1 MGWLDGIKAFV
12 NAINT
17 EYDRRI
23 RAASNVKEYKV
34 GGHGTQNGHGDTHA
48 HVNEVERLEGE
59 GGALGDLQANAGPQ
73 LHRSQGEERTEAIG
87 DRTEAIG
94 DGR

>member
-1 MGWLDGIKAFV
+1 MGLLDGLRAFV
-12 NAINT
+12 RSIDT

-34 GGHGTQNGHGDTHA
+34 GGHGSHGTHTTPREQA
-48 HVNEVERLEGE
+48 HEAERLAGE

-73 LHRSQGEERTEAIG
+73 LHQSQGEG
-87 DRTEAIG
+87 G
-94 DGR
+94 